1 MPSPPLAVVGAEE
14 AVAEVGVEAVE
25 VAVAEVVGVE
35 VAAAE
40 VAVRQEVP
48 QVAALVETPAPA
60 ARARVVQDQEIPVI
74 KAVQEPM
81 LHPLAA
87 TTLRAPKEIREK
99 VTPALQAMRVAA
111 GVPADLA
118 DLEARAD
125 RADREQV
132 RVHLAAR
139 PAQEQPASP
148 VLRPRRS
155 EARPAPFSPIPG
167 PGGSALRVRYSG
179 P

>member
-111 GVPADLA
+111 GVPADL
-118 DLEARAD
+118 EARAD